1 MSFANLKISRKLGL
15 GFAAVVAALLVMSAA
30 ILWNIQRLEQ
40 AVEIEASAAR
50 AIDEIAAAEFR
61 LGRQENSYR
70 GFLLTNENYYLERVD
85 THRAAFDAHMQNL
98 REWQTGA
105 ADEAAVAEQIE
116 TANAAMNVWKAEVVD
131 AGVKLMKDPIMRFRA
146 IEMVGRN
153 GTADGVME
161 QVENALAAL
170 QENERAKGA
179 AATAARE
186 AAQAFTSKV
195 VYAGVSGAVL
205 IALLLGFMLS
215 RLIATPIT
223 ALTSVMG
230 RLAAGDNSVEVPST
244 ERKDEIGEIAQAVLV
259 FKEAAI
265 AKLNLETQSERSRQ
279 ATEAERQR
287 NEADKAR
294 SAEGDRM
301 VIEGLAGGLAAL
313 AAGDLT
319 HRVTTA
325 FPPKAQSL
333 KDDFNRAAEQL
344 QTTMLTI
351 ASAIGALRNGTGEVS
366 QAADDLSRRTEQQA
380 ASLEETAAALDQIT
394 ATVKTTADGA
404 LRASDVTG
412 QARVGAE
419 RSGEVVRQAVGAMAQ
434 IEASSQQISQII
446 GVIDEI
452 AFQTNLLA
460 LNAGVEAAR
469 AGEAGR
475 GFAVVASEVRSLAQ
489 RSAEAAKEIKDLIST
504 STAQVGQ
511 GVDLVGQTGTALE
524 KIVTRVGEITAL
536 VSEIAASAREQS
548 TGLAEVNMA
557 VNQMDQVTQQNAAM
571 VEQSTAASHNLA
583 QEAEELARLV
593 AQFRLDAS
601 GEASRGASRTSPS
614 TRSQAHP
621 RSGQQTATA
630 LKVVSSGSQAA
641 ALVSAQPD
649 EDSWEEF

>member
-15 GFAAVVAALLVMSAA
+15 GFAGVVAALMVMSAA
-30 ILWNIQRLEQ
+30 ILWNIQRLEH
-40 AVEIEASAAR
+40 AVETEAAAAR

-70 GFLLTNENYYLERVD
+70 GFLLTNEKYYLERVD
-85 THRAAFDAHMQNL
+85 SHRAAFDGHMQNL
-98 REWQTGA
+98 REGQNGT
-105 ADEAAVAEQIE
+105 ADEAAIVAQID
-116 TANAAMNVWKAEVVD
+116 AAIAAMDVWKADVVE

-153 GTADGVME
+153 GTADGIME
-161 QVENALAAL
+161 AVETALAGL

-186 AAQAFTSKV
+186 AAQAFTSNV

-205 IALLLGFMLS
+205 IALLLGYFLS
-215 RLIATPIT
+215 RMIATPIT

-230 RLAAGDNSVEVPST
+230 RLAAGDNLVEVPST
-244 ERKDEIGEIAQAVLV
+244 QRKDEIGEIAQAVLV

-265 AKLNLETQSERSRQ
+265 AKLDLETQSEHTRQ

-319 HRVTTA
+319 HRVTSA

-351 ASAIGALRNGTGEVS
+351 ASAIGGLRNGTGEVS

-511 GVDLVGQTGTALE
+511 GVDLVGQTGTALQ
-524 KIVTRVGEITAL
+524 KIVTQVGEITAL

-583 QEAEELARLV
+583 QEAEELGRLV
-593 AQFRLDAS
+593 AQFRLGSSAVS
-601 GEASRGASRTSPS
+601 ESAQMGRPSSPQ
-614 TRSQAHP
+614 RA
-621 RSGQQTATA
+621 GQTGATA
-630 LKVVSSGSQAA
+630 LKVVAKGGQAA
-641 ALVSAQPD
+641 ALMAQPE